1 MRIIS
6 QVRLSTFD
14 GGRTYNA
21 EIRLGEQ
28 FYSVTADAVKTLLA
42 EHKRLGGV
50 INRFPARSVTVKN
63 AARAAAYGKKVG
75 DTVTVVDLAT
85 RTMEFDAVVGDG
97 VVSDVANIK
106 LVTLA
111 VNGTD
116 LDLGE
121 VKEVTVMAKQ
131 PAMASTPADD
141 DIA

>member
-14 GGRTYNA
+14 GGQTYNA
-21 EIRLGEQ
+21 EVRLGDK
-28 FYSVTADAVKTLLA
+28 FYGVSGDAVKVLLA
-42 EHKRLGGV
+42 EHKRLGGTV
-50 INRFPARSVTVKN
+50 SRFPARSVTVKN

-85 RTMEFDAVVGDG
+85 RTLEFDAVIGDG
-97 VVSDVANIK
+97 VIGSVANVS

-111 VNGTD
+111 VKGDD

-121 VKEVTVMAKQ
+121 VKEVTVTAK
-131 PAMASTPADD
+131 PAVTTTPADD